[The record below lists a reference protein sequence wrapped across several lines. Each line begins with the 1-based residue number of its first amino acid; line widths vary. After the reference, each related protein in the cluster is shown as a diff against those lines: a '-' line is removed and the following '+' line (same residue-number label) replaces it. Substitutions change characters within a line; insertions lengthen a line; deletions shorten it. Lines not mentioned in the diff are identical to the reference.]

1 MHEGVIAMAK
11 IAALAV
17 LLTLTTS
24 PAALADPNLLVW
36 RIAHERMLAKWRHA
50 EPRCGHPAGNARH
63 QGTCWIHRLQH
74 TSAGLAEVELV
85 DVMREQR
92 CQRCEEHGVDE
103 DDRPRQ

>member
-36 RIAHERMLAKWRHA
+36 RIAHERMLAKWRHS
-50 EPRCGHPAGNARH
+50 EPRCGWTVG
-63 QGTCWIHRLQH
+63 GYTCFKRGFKRNYDWCAIGPVGR
-74 TSAGLAEVELV
+74 
-85 DVMREQR
+85 R
-92 CQRCEEHGVDE
+92 
-103 DDRPRQ
+103 